1 MVPATE
7 TPTGIVRTSRG
18 LSIAGTRITLYS
30 IMDYLK
36 ADWPTHLIRDRL
48 HLTDDQMDAVVAY
61 LDDHR
66 EEVEQ
71 EYALVLRQAEV
82 NQRYW
87 QERNRERFAEIA
99 KQERPPEQQAIW
111 EKIQAKKKQRNI
123 A

>member
-1 MVPATE
+1 MTTATE

-48 HLTDDQMDAVVAY
+48 HLTEAQMKAVMDY
-61 LDDHR
+61 LNAHR
-66 EEVEQ
+66 EEAER
-71 EYALVLRQAEV
+71 EYAEVLRQAEA
-82 NQRYW
+82 NKHYW
-87 QERNRERFAEIA
+87 QARNRERFAEIA
-99 KQERPPEQQAIW
+99 KQQRPPEQQAIW
-111 EKIQAKKKQRNI
+111 DKIQAKKRQRDT